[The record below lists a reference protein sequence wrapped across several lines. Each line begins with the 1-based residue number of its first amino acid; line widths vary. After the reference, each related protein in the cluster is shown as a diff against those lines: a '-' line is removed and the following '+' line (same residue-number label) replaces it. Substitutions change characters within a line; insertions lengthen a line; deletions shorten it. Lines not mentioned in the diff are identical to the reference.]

1 MDSDEKL
8 RLIQEACE
16 DKKATDL
23 VVMDLRGKTLISDFF
38 VICTGTSKIHCR
50 AIADGLL
57 ETMKSNG
64 IKGVRSEG
72 YEQGTWI
79 LLDYGDVVAHIFAQE
94 EREYYKLEDM
104 WEKIQAERAEAPP
117 ADPVYAGAMK
127 R

>member
-8 RLIQEACE
+8 RLIQDACE
-16 DKKATDL
+16 DKKAIDL

-38 VICTGTSKIHCR
+38 VICTGTSKIHTR

-57 ETMKSNG
+57 EKMKENG
-64 IKGVRSEG
+64 FKGVRSEG

-94 EREYYKLEDM
+94 EREYYKLEDL
-104 WEKIQAERAEAPP
+104 WDKLQAERADATP